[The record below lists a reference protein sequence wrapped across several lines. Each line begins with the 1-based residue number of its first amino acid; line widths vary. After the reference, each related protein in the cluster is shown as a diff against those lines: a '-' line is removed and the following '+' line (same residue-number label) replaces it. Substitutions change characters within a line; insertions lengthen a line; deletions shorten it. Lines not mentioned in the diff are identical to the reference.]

1 MGLLSKRCEYGIR
14 AVLYLASRDGTGYVP
29 IREISERL
37 GVSFHF
43 LTKILQDLTDANLMH
58 SFRGP
63 NGGVALARETSGL
76 SVAEIIQVLEG
87 PGLFEACILGLPN
100 CGEARPCPMHQ
111 HWSGIRAT
119 LHQLFSGVT
128 VADLASQLETHN
140 FRLAEV

>member
-14 AVLYLASRDGTGYVP
+14 AVLYLATREGNSYVP

-43 LTKILQDLTDANLMH
+43 LTKVLQDLTDAGLMH

-63 NGGVALARETSGL
+63 NGGVALAQPASQV
-76 SVAEIIQVLEG
+76 SMAEIVQTLEG

-100 CGEARPCPMHQ
+100 CGEARPCPMHA
-111 HWSGIRAT
+111 HWSGIRAS
-119 LHQLFSGVT
+119 LHQMFSGIT
-128 VADLASQLETHN
+128 VADLAHQLETQN
-140 FRLAEV
+140 LRIAEV

>member
-14 AVLYLASRDGTGYVP
+14 AVLYLATRAGNSYVP

-43 LTKILQDLTDANLMH
+43 LTKILQDLTDAGMMQ

-63 NGGVALARETSGL
+63 NGGVVLARPASQL
-76 SVAEIIQVLEG
+76 SMAEIVQILEG
-87 PGLFEACILGLPN
+87 PDLFEACILGLPN

-111 HWSGIRAT
+111 HWSGIRAD
-119 LHQLFSGVT
+119 LRQMFSGIT
-128 VADLASQLETHN
+128 VADLAAQLETQN
-140 FRLAEV
+140 LRLADV